1 MTIICYCKN
10 CSVLLYVNADIK
22 WKRGPVRLIFKM
34 QVLNVVA
41 IIYLLWIV
49 TTRWTKSFQWTD
61 TVFRINQINIATMKI
76 LPMRTVLQEWIYH
89 LSTHPTIL
97 PGQSKRCLGTKKR
110 YLLKRI
116 HCSVVVLPQFK
127 DSENLVSGCLLEHK
141 ANS

>member
-1 MTIICYCKN
+1 MTSPVPHTFIGKDCRLSDSHSLWMGRCTIKLV
-10 CSVLLYVNADIK
+10 SVLNCLDSTNKKICIYFMQLSNCIQTLNRLY
-22 WKRGPVRLIFKM
+22 L
-34 QVLNVVA
+34 
-41 IIYLLWIV
+41 
-49 TTRWTKSFQWTD
+49 
-61 TVFRINQINIATMKI
+61 ATMKI